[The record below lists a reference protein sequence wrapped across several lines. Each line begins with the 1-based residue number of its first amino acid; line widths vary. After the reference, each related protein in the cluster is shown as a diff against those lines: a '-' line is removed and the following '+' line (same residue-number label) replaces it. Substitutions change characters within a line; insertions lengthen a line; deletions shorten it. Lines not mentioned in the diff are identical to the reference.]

1 MDAGGVFPQNSS
13 ALMAGCP
20 EGAGADSE
28 AAAIWPVVMMS
39 MTTRKA
45 MDDRVRTG
53 GEYLI
58 LPIEMLTLNCSLA
71 KLPRKSYRNASSR
84 HE

>member
-1 MDAGGVFPQNSS
+1 
-13 ALMAGCP
+13 
-20 EGAGADSE
+20 
-28 AAAIWPVVMMS
+28 
-39 MTTRKA
+39 